1 MTAAV
6 IAPAEADQS
15 KDAIC
20 TRNMSVDS
28 LQSSM
33 DSLATNEAPS
43 TSAQGRHMDYDTV
56 LAKRRQH
63 IGPNTTLVYKR
74 PLHMVRGEGCRL
86 YDADGNEY
94 LDCVNNVA
102 HVGHCHPKVTA
113 AIAMQLAT
121 LNTNARYLHEGLVS
135 YAEALTATFPEE
147 LSVAY
152 FVNSGSEANDLALR
166 IANCA
171 APGATHVAIMGGA
184 YHGHTKAVIDLSPYK
199 YEGPGGQGRQPYVH
213 VLPCPDPY
221 RNRHLDGRK
230 AAREAIA
237 EAHAAG
243 GRICAFY
250 CESVLSCGGQIILP
264 EGYLQEVYEEMRA
277 EGAVCIADEVQ
288 CGFGRAGDHFW
299 VFEEQR
305 VVPDI
310 VTLGKPIGNGFPLG
324 AVIVR
329 PEFAAAFCNGMEYFN
344 TYGGCTAAGAAGMA
358 TLRVIQE
365 ENFQA
370 RAARVGLYL
379 TAKLNRLKER
389 FEFIGDVRGTGLMI
403 GIEIVDNKTSKKPAP
418 NTATHI
424 KEAMVARRVLLAV
437 DGPHANV
444 IKIKPPMVFAEAE
457 ADHLIAEL
465 TQVLEAGL
473 PEEVIVADQR
483 WEPKT
488 PL

>member
-1 MTAAV
+1 
-6 IAPAEADQS
+6 
-15 KDAIC
+15 
-20 TRNMSVDS
+20 
-28 LQSSM
+28 
-33 DSLATNEAPS
+33 
-43 TSAQGRHMDYDTV
+43 MDYDAV
-56 LAKRRQH
+56 LAKRRAH

-86 YDADGNEY
+86 WDADGNEY

-113 AIAMQLAT
+113 AIALQLAT
-121 LNTNARYLHEGLVS
+121 LNTNARYLHEGLSS

-166 IANCA
+166 IAHCA

-199 YEGPGGQGRQPYVH
+199 YEGPGGEGRQPYVH

-221 RNRHLDGRK
+221 RGQHLDGRK
-230 AAREAIA
+230 AAKAAIA
-237 EAHAAG
+237 QAHAAG

-264 EGYLQEVYEEMRA
+264 EGYLREVYEEMHA
-277 EGAVCIADEVQ
+277 EGAVCVADEVQ

-299 VFEEQR
+299 AFEEQGI
-305 VVPDI
+305 VPDI

-324 AVIVR
+324 AVIVQ
-329 PEFAAAFCNGMEYFN
+329 PKFAAAFSNGMEYFN

-370 RAARVGLYL
+370 RAKRVGVYL
-379 TAKLNRLKER
+379 TAKLKQLQQR
-389 FEFIGDVRGTGLMI
+389 FEFVGDVRGSGLMI
-403 GIEIVDNKTSKKPAP
+403 GVEIVDNKDSKKPAP
-418 NTATHI
+418 NAATHI
-424 KEAMVARRVLLAV
+424 KETMVARHVLLAV

-444 IKIKPPMVFAEAE
+444 VKIKPPMVFAEAE

-465 TQVLEAGL
+465 TQVLEEGL
-473 PEEVIVADQR
+473 PEGVIAADRQ
-483 WEPKT
+483 WEPRT